1 MISIDKVLIENFQ
14 SHEYT
19 ELDFHTGL
27 NVIIG
32 PSDQGKSAVIRAIKW
47 VLYNE
52 PRGND
57 FIRQGTNFA
66 RVTLW
71 LNNGYK
77 IVRERTS
84 SKNRYILSD
93 SEGNTNVYE
102 GFGNEVPQE
111 IMKAHGIPKIMLDT
125 DLNSS
130 LNIGGQL
137 EGPFLL
143 SESGSVRAKAIGRL
157 TGLHIIDKSIR
168 DSATDLRRENQTKDR
183 LSQEMDSI
191 EERLKEYQYLD
202 VLEDRLEVT
211 SNSIKE
217 IESQLDKLSSLINI
231 KNSLSDIEEKY
242 SQSAY
247 ELSLLGNLHEWEIL
261 LKTIEVAAMKL
272 ETIDGL
278 RTRYINNALLESE
291 LDKIL
296 SQTSMLDN
304 GVSLMEQAKERNL
317 AYEGML
323 KIRTS
328 LINIEKEINR
338 ALAVVD
344 STENIGQSDDIVNRV
359 EENIIKSVKLLK
371 LKEKL
376 TEYNGEIDKIQA
388 LLIKSADMDDSI
400 AIVSSIGSKNEKL
413 IKLEAIRSKYD
424 EILGSIKEGNNYLRE
439 NKNEIEKYLSS
450 YTKLL
455 KESGKCPLCNSNIGE
470 DKLADIIKHYEEVH

>member
-1 MISIDKVLIENFQ
+1 
-14 SHEYT
+14 
-19 ELDFHTGL
+19 
-27 NVIIG
+27 
-32 PSDQGKSAVIRAIKW
+32 
-47 VLYNE
+47 
-52 PRGND
+52 
-57 FIRQGTNFA
+57 
-66 RVTLW
+66 
-71 LNNGYK
+71 
-77 IVRERTS
+77 
-84 SKNRYILSD
+84 
-93 SEGNTNVYE
+93 
-102 GFGNEVPQE
+102 
-111 IMKAHGIPKIMLDT
+111 
-125 DLNSS
+125 
-130 LNIGGQL
+130 
-137 EGPFLL
+137 
-143 SESGSVRAKAIGRL
+143 
-157 TGLHIIDKSIR
+157 
-168 DSATDLRRENQTKDR
+168 
-183 LSQEMDSI
+183 
-191 EERLKEYQYLD
+191 
-202 VLEDRLEVT
+202 
-211 SNSIKE
+211 
-217 IESQLDKLSSLINI
+217 
-231 KNSLSDIEEKY
+231 
-242 SQSAY
+242 
-247 ELSLLGNLHEWEIL
+247 
-261 LKTIEVAAMKL
+261 
-272 ETIDGL
+272 
-278 RTRYINNALLESE
+278 
-291 LDKIL
+291 
-296 SQTSMLDN
+296 MLDN